1 MTLLYMAI
9 AWAAG
14 ITLASLAAAI
24 FPLWWALAASGAGMA
39 ILTRRDRLR
48 RTLGLCIFTLGLG
61 IGRYAAVQPTITAD
75 HVAHYNDQGYA
86 SIIGVIDEPPDVRDN
101 AIRLK
106 VRAQRFVRREVQRPV
121 EGYMLAYADRLGT
134 YQYGDL
140 VRVNGLPQTPPVFD
154 TFAWRDFLARQGVHT
169 IVTRAQV
176 TVLRTD
182 QGQPALAALYSLRT
196 RAKRVIEQVLP
207 SPASDFLAGV
217 LLGDDSGLSPDV
229 KTAFQ
234 LTGTSH
240 LIAISGA
247 NIAVVIG
254 LLLALFSTFTGRK
267 AAMTF
272 TVAGVA
278 VYTVFVGA
286 SPAVVRAA
294 LMGSLAFLAE
304 RLGRQSDGLTSL
316 AASAW
321 VMTIFNPFLL
331 FDAGLILSIAGTVG
345 LILYVK
351 PIEQFSHHFL
361 NKLFTSERAQRAARL
376 LLDSALMT
384 FAAQITVLPVV
395 FIFFDQFSL
404 VSFIVNIVVVPA
416 QALVMALG
424 LAVVLA
430 GSIWLPLGQLLAWV
444 VALPIQYTLA
454 LIRSTA
460 ATPGIHVQTDVSVGA
475 ASVYYAVLF
484 AATFALSAPPA
495 QRKTLI
501 ERVRASFTVST
512 AIIVGA
518 VVTALVWIAVLSRP
532 DGKLHVHFLA
542 VGEGSAILIQTPHG
556 AAILIDGGE
565 NPTRLH
571 TALGDRLP
579 FFRREIDLLV
589 VTQMHRSTITAL
601 PSLLE
606 RYPVSTVLTSG
617 HAPETP
623 EYEALAAAFE
633 SQQVRVV
640 AVTAGYRLQ
649 TDDGVS
655 LDIFAP
661 EQTPPLGAKPQDVPM
676 VMRVRYGDATFLIAP
691 EASEK
696 AMRSLLTGK
705 QNLQSVVVQLPS
717 NGDDRVNTP
726 EWFKATTPQA
736 VIVVAELGDFSAQPD
751 EVVLTERAKGIPAF
765 RTDLHGPIE
774 VATDGHTLWVHQA
787 KP

>member
-1 MTLLYMAI
+1 MAI
-9 AWAAG
+9 TWATG
-14 ITLASLAAAI
+14 ITMASLTAATY
-24 FPLWWALAASGAGMA
+24 PLWWALAAVGVGMA
-39 ILTRRDRLR
+39 ILARRDRPR
-48 RTLGLCIFTLGLG
+48 RTLGLCLFTLGLG

-86 SIIGVIDEPPDVRDN
+86 SIIGVVDEPPDVRDN
-101 AIRLK
+101 AIRLR
-106 VRAQRFVRREVQRPV
+106 VRVQRFVRREVQRPV
-121 EGYMLAYADRLGT
+121 EGYVLAYADRLGT
-134 YQYGDL
+134 YHYGDL

-176 TVLRTD
+176 TVLRHD

-196 RAKRVIEQVLP
+196 HAKRVIEQVLP

-229 KTAFQ
+229 KAAFQ

-247 NIAVVIG
+247 NISVVIG
-254 LLLALFSTFTGRK
+254 LLLAIFSTFTGRRT
-267 AAMTF
+267 AMAL

-286 SPAVVRAA
+286 TPSVVRAA

-321 VMTIFNPFLL
+321 AMTIFNPFLL

-351 PIEQFSHHFL
+351 PIERGGDL
-361 NKLFTSERAQRAARL
+361 LLRKLFTSDRAQRAARL
-376 LLDSALMT
+376 LLGSALMT
-384 FAAQITVLPVV
+384 FAAQLTVLPVV

-424 LAVVLA
+424 LAVVVA
-430 GSIWLPLGQLLAWV
+430 GTIWLPLGQLLAWV
-444 VALPIQYTLA
+444 VALPIQYTLS
-454 LIRSTA
+454 LIRNTA
-460 ATPGIHVQTDVSVGA
+460 AIPGIHVQTDVSVGA
-475 ASVYYAVLF
+475 ASVYYAALF
-484 AATFALSAPPA
+484 AATFVLSMSSA
-495 QRKTLI
+495 QRNALF
-501 ERVRASFTVST
+501 ERVRTTST
-512 AIIVGA
+512 ATAAITVGL
-518 VVTALVWIAVLSRP
+518 VVAALVWIAVLSRP
-532 DGKLHVHFLA
+532 DSKLHVHFLA
-542 VGEGSAILIQTPHG
+542 VGEGNAVLIQTPHG

-565 NPTRLH
+565 NPTRLQ

-579 FFRREIDLLV
+579 FFRREIDLLI

-606 RYPVSTVLTSG
+606 RYPITTALTSG
-617 HAPETP
+617 HTPETP
-623 EYEALAAAFE
+623 EYEALAASF
-633 SQQVRVV
+633 QRHQVRVV
-640 AVTAGYRLQ
+640 AGTAGYQLH

-655 LDIFAP
+655 IDILAP
-661 EQTPPLGAKPQDVPM
+661 DQTPPLVAKAQDVPL
-676 VMRVRYGDATFLIAP
+676 VARVRYGDATFLIAP

-696 AMRSLLTGK
+696 AMQALLTGK
-705 QNLQSVVVQLPS
+705 RDLQAVVVQLPS

-726 EWFKATTPQA
+726 EWFRATAPQA
-736 VIVVAELGDFSAQPD
+736 VVVVAELGDFSAQPD
-751 EVVLTERAKGIPAF
+751 DVVLTERVKGIPTF
-765 RTDLHGPIE
+765 RTDLHGSIE
-774 VATDGHTLWVHQA
+774 VVTDGHTLWIHRA